1 MENKDPIKIEPCEF
15 VAPVDDA
22 YNPLTQQWEGDRRII
37 TRSEAVAI
45 LAALLVVLILGV
57 IIWI

>member
-1 MENKDPIKIEPCEF
+1 MDSKEPIEIKPVEF
-15 VAPVDDA
+15 VAPVDA
-22 YNPLTQQWEGDRRII
+22 TYNPLTQQWEGDNRII